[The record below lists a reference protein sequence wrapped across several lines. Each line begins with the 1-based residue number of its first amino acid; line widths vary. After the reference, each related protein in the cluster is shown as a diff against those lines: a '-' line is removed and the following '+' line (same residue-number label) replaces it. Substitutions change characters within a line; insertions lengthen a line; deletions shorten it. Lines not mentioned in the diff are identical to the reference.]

1 MKLYQLLVESR
12 IDFLKDKYI
21 PLLVDKMINGY
32 LKLNNYN
39 LKDLGE
45 EFIEGLTDSMTFD
58 ATTDFEYVIKYVD
71 PTNNKIYT
79 QWFLNQALLIDDH
92 RLFNRLMEEDLDK
105 YKEYLTIY
113 HKAKSKLPLQQR
125 DINKLSLND
134 LKDIALQ
141 YKEKQDE
148 IGTKSEVLDK
158 RYKIAENESF
168 VAYMFNSSTQE
179 DFKMYQLVSTN
190 TEWCTRPGYGYFSDY
205 INQSPLFVFINKNN
219 RIEKYQWHFD
229 SLQFMDR
236 EDRDEWFEKSFV
248 IDENEKNQLV
258 FPKAMKE
265 TSLFQFLFNMIK
277 HYVKPKFNFNE
288 FFIYGGLTNE
298 KLIYNPKT
306 DKLLFIQ
313 DISSIEPITDDAI
326 FISSKM
332 FLNPSEGVVLDE
344 NFNTVF
350 GPAEATDLIDDK
362 YIYFSIIK
370 QRENFLFNI
379 QTGQLYIVY
388 NDNPYDKNNIRKIEK
403 RMYPYLNTII
413 MEPFKSMA

>member
-1 MKLYQLLVESR
+1 MK
-12 IDFLKDKYI
+12 II
-21 PLLVDKMINGY
+21 H

-39 LKDLGE
+39 LKDLE
-45 EFIEGLTDSMTFD
+45 PEFVEGLIDSMTNDAIMDFD
-58 ATTDFEYVIKYVD
+58 IIIKYVD

-79 QWFLNQALLIDDH
+79 QWFLNQALSIDDH
-92 RLFNRLMEEDLDK
+92 RAFNRLMEEDLDK
-105 YKEYLTIY
+105 YGEYLKIY
-113 HKAKSKLPLQQR
+113 HKVKNRLPQEQR
-125 DINKLSLND
+125 DINKLNLND

-141 YKEKQDE
+141 YKEKQEE
-148 IGTKSEVLDK
+148 IGTKNEVLDK
-158 RYKIAENESF
+158 KYKIAENESF
-168 VAYMFNSSTQE
+168 VAYMFKTATE
-179 DFKMYQLVSTN
+179 DDFKFYQLVSTN

-205 INQSPLFVFINKNN
+205 IKQSPLFVFINKNN

-236 EDRDEWFEKSFV
+236 EDRDEWLEKSFV
-248 IDENEKNQLV
+248 IDENGKSQPV
-258 FPKAMKE
+258 FPKAMKGD
-265 TSLFQFLFNMIK
+265 SLFVSLFNMIK

-288 FFIYGGLTNE
+288 FFIYGGLYSE

-313 DISSIEPITDDAI
+313 DISSIEPMTDNTI
-326 FISSKM
+326 FVSSKM
-332 FLNPSEGVVLDE
+332 FLNQSEGVVLDE

-350 GPAEATDLIDDK
+350 GPAQTTDLIDDK